1 MSRQQVLG
9 YNFAPVPATVCA
21 GTDVT
26 FWSITMLQDLEQ
38 LPADPILGLSAACR
52 ADPNPKKVD
61 LTVGIYMDEQ
71 GICPVFE
78 AVRLAQQALEAEEV
92 TKAYLPA
99 AGDAQFNTG
108 IQRLTLGESS
118 SALTEGRVS
127 SIQTPGGC
135 GALRIGA
142 EIVHAAAPNAR
153 VWVSDPTWPVHIP
166 LLGSVGL
173 EFKSYRYYDPETH
186 GVNFDGMIA
195 DLKNAQSGD
204 VVLLHGCCHNP
215 CGADL
220 SLSQWSVVADMAE
233 HQGFTP
239 FVDFAYQGLGDGLEE
254 DAAGLR
260 LLVSRL
266 PEVIV
271 AASCSKNLGLYRER
285 TGAAIFVCRDSA
297 NAEAIL
303 SQAQVAARRVYSMPP
318 AHGALLAGRIFSD
331 DQLGAVWRAELN
343 IMCQRIN
350 GLRGKL
356 RSALEAQCGGDYGFI
371 EREKGMFSFLG
382 LSASQAVQL
391 RQEYGIYMLD
401 SSRVNVAGVNA
412 SNIDYLAESVSKVL

>member
-1 MSRQQVLG
+1 
-9 YNFAPVPATVCA
+9 
-21 GTDVT
+21 
-26 FWSITMLQDLEQ
+26 MLQALQQ
-38 LPADPILGLSAACR
+38 LPSDPILGLSAACR
-52 ADPNPKKVD
+52 ADPNPHKVD
-61 LTVGIYMDEQ
+61 LTIGIYMDEQ
-71 GICPVFE
+71 GVCPVFE
-78 AVRLAQQALEAEEV
+78 AVQLAQRAIVEEEV

-99 AGDAQFNTG
+99 VGDEHFNTG
-108 IQRLTLGESS
+108 LQRLVLGEG
-118 SALTEGRVS
+118 SAALLEGRVS
-127 SIQTPGGC
+127 SLQTPGGC

-142 EIVHAAAPNAR
+142 EIVHAAAPGAK

-173 EFKSYRYYDPETH
+173 EFRSYRYYDPETH
-186 GVNFDGMIA
+186 GVNFDAMVA
-195 DLKNAQSGD
+195 DLKNAVAGD

-220 SLSQWSVVADMAE
+220 TLSQWGIIADLAE
-233 HQGFTP
+233 QQGFTP

-260 LLVSRL
+260 LLVSRV

-285 TGAAIFVCRDSA
+285 VGAAIFVCNDAA
-297 NAEAIL
+297 NARAVL

-318 AHGALLAGRIFSD
+318 AHGALLAGRVLTD
-331 DQLGAVWRAELN
+331 DQLGGIWRTELAA
-343 IMCQRIN
+343 MCQRIN
-350 GLRGKL
+350 GLRSDL
-356 RSALEAQCGGDYGFI
+356 RHALEARCGGDYAFI

-382 LSASQAVQL
+382 LSAAQAVRL
-391 RQEYGIYMLD
+391 REEHSVYMLD

-412 SNIDYLAESVSKVL
+412 GNIDYIAESVAKVL